1 MLKFN
6 KSVYE
11 WLCENKW
18 KETTRKINN
27 KVGTERVCVSLI
39 PSLASIW
46 FRMYLVL
53 SIGGVTVTPPP
64 SSHPMSYCVW
74 PTLTKSRIVN
84 TFRLGNL
91 SLLIA
96 SRSSVRFP
104 YSPYSFSSSSWGF
117 SFFLFFLWL
126 FAFLSLSV
134 CFSRK
139 FAATATPGTEQ
150 QDQPRNGYQF
160 LSFFSKKKKTKIN
173 DFLECLISDKFWA
186 KVLSVKYEYIARFW
200 YACMDLKIFRKNTKC
215 V

>member
-53 SIGGVTVTPPP
+53 SIGGVTVTPLFAP
-64 SSHPMSYCVW
+64 YVVLCVTYVNQVANCQHFALETW
-74 PTLTKSRIVN
+74 VCWLPQEVLFAFPTPLTP
-84 TFRLGNL
+84 
-91 SLLIA
+91 SLLLLEVLA
-96 SRSSVRFP
+96 
-104 YSPYSFSSSSWGF
+104 
-117 SFFLFFLWL
+117 FFCFFLWL

-139 FAATATPGTEQ
+139 FAATAAPGTEQ

-160 LSFFSKKKKTKIN
+160 LSFFSIKKKQK
-173 DFLECLISDKFWA
+173 
-186 KVLSVKYEYIARFW
+186 
-200 YACMDLKIFRKNTKC
+200 
-215 V
+215 